1 MIDRKYEMGHEKIG
15 RLLALYSAPAIVA
28 MSANSLYN
36 LVDAI
41 FVGRGVG
48 ALALAG
54 LAVSFPIQMI
64 ILAFA
69 QMVGIGSASIISRC
83 LGAGDTRKAEATAG
97 ASFATVGVLSLIL
110 TVLGLTFLIPLLR
123 LFGASDDVLPYA
135 KDYMFVILLGSFF
148 FAFIVS
154 SNNIVRSEGN
164 AKLAMI
170 SMLIGA
176 LVNIALDPIFIFGL
190 DMGIRG
196 AAMATVI
203 AHFCS
208 FLFLFGYFISGKS
221 MLHIRLGDLKPD
233 LSLLPEVFIIG
244 SPSLVRVAGGNLV
257 AIVLNHS
264 VVYYGSDTSLAI
276 FGICHRILMFVIMPI
291 IGLVQ
296 GMQPIVG
303 FNYGALNMKRV
314 RETVAKASIAATAIS
329 SMAFLLLL
337 VFPTTIFSFFNKD
350 VHLITEGASTIR
362 IIVILLPFVGFHIVG
377 ACLFQS
383 IGKAVPAL
391 FLSMSRQVLFL
402 VPLLLILPLRFKLT
416 GIWMSFPV
424 ADFLSVIVTGLWV
437 LAEMRRLERH
447 HAIAEVSLQ
456 ENIQPPAPFVEG
468 P

>member
-1 MIDRKYEMGHEKIG
+1 MVDRNYEMGHEKIG
-15 RLLALYSAPAIVA
+15 RLLVLYSAPAMVA

-41 FVGRGVG
+41 FVGRGAG

-64 ILAFA
+64 ILAVA
-69 QMVGIGSASIISRC
+69 QVVGIGSASIISRC
-83 LGAGDTRKAEATAG
+83 LGAGDIRKAEATAG

-110 TVLGLTFLIPLLR
+110 TVAGLAFLTPLLR

-135 KDYMFVILLGSFF
+135 KAYMSVILMGSFF
-148 FAFIVS
+148 FAFLVS

-176 LVNIALDPIFIFGL
+176 VVNIVLDPIFIFTLGL
-190 DMGIRG
+190 GIRG
-196 AAMATVI
+196 AAIATVI
-203 AHFCS
+203 AQFCS
-208 FLFLFGYFISGKS
+208 FLFLCWYFVSGKS
-221 MLHIRLGDLKPD
+221 MLHIRLGDLRPD
-233 LSLLPEVFIIG
+233 LSRLPEVFIIG

-264 VVYYGSDTSLAI
+264 VVYYGGDTYLAI
-276 FGICHRILMFVIMPI
+276 FGICNRMLMFTLMPI

-303 FNYGALNMKRV
+303 FNYGAQNMKRV
-314 RETVAKASIAATAIS
+314 RETVVKAAVFATAIS
-329 SMAFLLLL
+329 CLAFLLLQF
-337 VFPTTIFSFFNKD
+337 FPQPLFSLFSKD
-350 VHLITEGASTIR
+350 ALLIREGSSAIR
-362 IIVILLPFVGFHIVG
+362 VIVIMLPFVGFHIVG
-377 ACLFQS
+377 ATLFQA

-402 VPLLLILPLRFKLT
+402 VPLLLILPLRFKLA
-416 GIWMSFPV
+416 GIWASFPV
-424 ADFLSVIVTGLWV
+424 ADLLSVIVTGVWV

-447 HAIAEVSLQ
+447 LPASPEIHFQ
-456 ENIQPPAPFVEG
+456 ENILPPFD
-468 P
+468 